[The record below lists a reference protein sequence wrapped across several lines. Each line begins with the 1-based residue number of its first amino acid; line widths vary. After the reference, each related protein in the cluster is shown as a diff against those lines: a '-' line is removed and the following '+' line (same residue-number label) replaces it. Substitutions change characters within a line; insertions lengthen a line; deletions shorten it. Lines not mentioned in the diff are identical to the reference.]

1 MKLSQTILYFIL
13 FTIIIAIPPAALQYT
28 GNTGLLTTGF
38 WTVFFF
44 ISGLTFLVLVVM
56 MIVGQKNNEY
66 FAQGFLGCTTFKILV
81 CLIFIF
87 VFRRYN
93 TINKPIF
100 LADFAYIYLLNM
112 AFEVY
117 VLLRKLR
124 HENLR

>member
-13 FTIIIAIPPAALQYT
+13 FTIVIAIPPVALQYA
-28 GNTGLLTTGF
+28 GNTALLSNGF
-38 WTVFFF
+38 WTLFFF
-44 ISGLTFLVLVVM
+44 ISGLTFLVLVIM
-56 MIVGQKNNEY
+56 MIIGQKNNEY

-93 TINKPIF
+93 TINKPVF

-112 AFEVY
+112 GFEVY